1 MPDPIYLPHTGAKFR
16 FFMDS
21 EKGDPSHEMKH
32 REKNSLRLAP

>member
-21 EKGDPSHEMKH
+21 EKGDPSHEMKRH
-32 REKNSLRLAP
+32 EKISLRLAP